1 MTPGRVTKSAAIAA
15 LQGHHD
21 ITYDRARET
30 MKQVRSDATG
40 SLELEEWLEVSTYT
54 PSRLIACADNG
65 PLCSLRRGRA
75 RKVLLQWSQA
85 NNGGL
90 SRSVER
96 ILMPHILSTKTKG
109 QSTRIS
115 SIACWPE
122 TLICMDD
129 CQYLPTR
136 CKFLRN
142 VAMVSCASSP
152 SGGRHP

>member
-40 SLELEEWLEVSTYT
+40 SLELEEWLEVRMYT
-54 PSRLIACADNG
+54 PSSLITCADNRS
-65 PLCSLRRGRA
+65 LCSLRRGRV
-75 RKVLLQWSQA
+75 RKVLLQWSQE
-85 NNGGL
+85 NNGGP
-90 SRSVER
+90 SRFVER
-96 ILMPHILSTKTKG
+96 ILMPHILSTKTRE

-115 SIACWPE
+115 LTVCWPE

-129 CQYLPTR
+129 CRYLPTR

-142 VAMVSCASSP
+142 VVMVSCVSSP
-152 SGGRHP
+152 SRRHHS

>member
-129 CQYLPTR
+129 CQSLPTR

-152 SGGRHP
+152 SGGQHP